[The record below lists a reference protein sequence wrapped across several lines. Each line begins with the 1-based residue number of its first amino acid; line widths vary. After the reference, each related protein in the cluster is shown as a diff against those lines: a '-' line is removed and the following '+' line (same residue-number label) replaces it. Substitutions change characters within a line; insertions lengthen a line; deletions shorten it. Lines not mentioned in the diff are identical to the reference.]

1 MKATL
6 ILGLLLL
13 AVSGNSFAS
22 AECQKYNVIEKV
34 KMRSLLLNTSHDNL
48 GESDEINLVL
58 AASKNKLDENKLFS
72 DFSGTKLYRQEA
84 GGFYSRINTDVRFHT
99 EKIVSD
105 VEVNFE
111 MIYDKYLNLVMS
123 EKDIAVPLASGSVEV
138 PFYVASGGN
147 HDDLM
152 FVKSFKIDLNSKN
165 EQAILLQNSQGD
177 QLELQIYS
185 SSVSTMSKKEL
196 SAKIVEY
203 TGMNNDLNAKIK
215 AGNISMIQS
224 MELREKMYPI
234 TNKLKYYQDLLNKT
248 SASSCA
254 R

>member
-1 MKATL
+1 MKAKL

-13 AVSGNSFAS
+13 AVSGNTFAS

-34 KMRSLLLNTSHDNL
+34 KIRILLLNTSHDNL
-48 GESDEINLVL
+48 GVSDEINLVL
-58 AASKNKLDENKLFS
+58 ATSKNKLDENKLFS
-72 DFSGTKLYRQEA
+72 DFSGTSLYHHEA
-84 GGFYSRINTDVRFHT
+84 GGFHSQIDTDVHFNN

-105 VEVNFE
+105 AEVNFE

-123 EKDIAVPLASGSVEV
+123 EKDIAVPLASGSIEM
-138 PFYVASGGN
+138 PFYFATGGN

-152 FVKSFKIDLNSKN
+152 FVKSFKIDLNSRN
-165 EQAILLQNSQGD
+165 EQTILLQNSLGD

-185 SSVSTMSKKEL
+185 PTVSMMTKKEL
-196 SAKIVEY
+196 SAKIAKY
-203 TGMNNDLNAKIK
+203 TEMNNELNSKII
-215 AGNISMIQS
+215 ARNISMNKR
-224 MELREKMYPI
+224 MELKEKMYPQ
-234 TNKLKYYQDLLNKT
+234 TNKIKYYLDLLNKT